1 MPQDNS
7 SVPEL
12 MMQFMARNAAKALEA
27 MGECEA
33 AFRIRQG
40 ENEELRV
47 AVAEKRV
54 GGMKVEEEGDSQH
67 KGNLEAN
74 LKKSKKKSDKSK
86 GL

>member
-1 MPQDNS
+1 
-7 SVPEL
+7 

-47 AVAEKRV
+47 AVAERRM
-54 GGMKVEEEGDSQH
+54 GGLEVEGEGDSQH
-67 KGNLEAN
+67 KEDLEAN
-74 LKKSKKKSDKSK
+74 LKKSDRSK